1 MGCELDAVLANL
13 PDELVARLRFT
24 SDRAPLLPNLTAVT
38 LRTAAE
44 SPPLAP
50 ASRRVLHD
58 IMRSRSTPRMVRGR
72 AVAALKRIDADF
84 DLGVDTAI

>member
-13 PDELVARLRFT
+13 LDELVARLRCIG
-24 SDRAPLLPNLTAVT
+24 DRAPLLPSLTAVT
-38 LRTAAE
+38 LRTGAE
-44 SPPLAP
+44 STPPAP
-50 ASRRVLHD
+50 SSRRVLHD
-58 IMRSRSTPRMVRGR
+58 IIRSRSTPRIVCGR